1 MLRRFALAAAAL
13 SSGRGGGAELV
24 RPAWEWEPREEQTVQ
39 HCLQV
44 ATVNGSWNHEVLNSS
59 GRGPDGQHQKKW
71 ISENQSISW
80 VNNSRLL
87 SLAVPE
93 GSPPPGGWPVLM
105 DLLVVDYP
113 SRLSGVEHRGVDKAT
128 AQQICGLDGALGPT
142 AAGGKGHKNQAAKR
156 EKCAAAIRA
165 QCGHALNS
173 SFVDCVRCGYYNAT
187 HRNATIEGGNC
198 TNGLLHELLFTPR
211 REGSSLY
218 GGICP
223 APAPAPPRCNQSMQR
238 VCGWTQAIRDAAAKS
253 TDPREREHLWVEYS
267 RNCSRCVQENF
278 KLSQPNVTAA
288 GCPFANGSDVAGPML
303 LEFSQGFCQTAEPP
317 WHHKQQ
323 QQHNAFF
330 TSIRYFW
337 PFSSPQRL
345 AMGCSCINTSSF
357 TCAPPHDDGHLGQE
371 YVPPGGFCDS
381 DVFFGAVW

>member
-1 MLRRFALAAAAL
+1 MLRGFALAAAAL
-13 SSGRGGGAELV
+13 GSGRGGGAELV

-142 AAGGKGHKNQAAKR
+142 AAGGKGHKTHVAKR
-156 EKCAAAIRA
+156 
-165 QCGHALNS
+165 
-173 SFVDCVRCGYYNAT
+173 
-187 HRNATIEGGNC
+187 
-198 TNGLLHELLFTPR
+198 
-211 REGSSLY
+211 
-218 GGICP
+218 
-223 APAPAPPRCNQSMQR
+223 
-238 VCGWTQAIRDAAAKS
+238 
-253 TDPREREHLWVEYS
+253 
-267 RNCSRCVQENF
+267 
-278 KLSQPNVTAA
+278 
-288 GCPFANGSDVAGPML
+288 
-303 LEFSQGFCQTAEPP
+303 
-317 WHHKQQ
+317 
-323 QQHNAFF
+323 
-330 TSIRYFW
+330 
-337 PFSSPQRL
+337 
-345 AMGCSCINTSSF
+345 
-357 TCAPPHDDGHLGQE
+357 
-371 YVPPGGFCDS
+371 
-381 DVFFGAVW
+381 